1 MPCVACGI
9 TTARAILVTFVWQ
22 GLPSLTSSG
31 VFQVPS
37 QQTTKRFFAMTFLLD
52 LPRAQHDTQRP
63 AGIPHSHLVSRW
75 PSDGMMTP
83 TAAGLHMPRIDEPA
97 PDFALS

>member
-52 LPRAQHDTQRP
+52 VQLT
-63 AGIPHSHLVSRW
+63 
-75 PSDGMMTP
+75 
-83 TAAGLHMPRIDEPA
+83 
-97 PDFALS
+97 FLS